1 MNIFEEHF
9 LARTPKSQAM
19 FERSSRY
26 LPGGVAGVMASSHP
40 LFISA
45 AHTDQHV
52 SEVLEAAK
60 HVLTQMAE

>member
-1 MNIFEEHF
+1 
-9 LARTPKSQAM
+9 M

-60 HVLTQMAE
+60 RVLTQMAE